1 MRDENL
7 RIKLLAYR
15 GAPQIIHNKA
25 MERAKSIF
33 SNLNYQFV
41 EDNPDVLFFLT
52 GGSEHPAIEQVSVGK
67 FYVLI
72 GSQLDNSYAS
82 ASEVKAYLNDKHI
95 PSLLLDE
102 ESSETVSLL
111 QDFNSVK
118 SALQNLSGKRLG
130 LIGEV
135 SDWLISSSISSG
147 LLEQKFGIHLIEI
160 PWSALNH
167 FSGFKASETF
177 LYSFAEVKHFD
188 LTDTARVSQMLSD
201 TITKWCLD
209 AITVECF
216 PLVQNDGVTACLP
229 LARFNNEGFPA
240 GCEGDMTAIVGMMLC
255 KELTGII
262 PWIANINKVSD
273 ESCLFSHCTIAP
285 GLISDLKVKTHFETG
300 KGTAIEGNFK
310 SDTVTVFRFDN
321 KLSKAFIAS
330 AKIIGR
336 PKSPSACRTQ
346 IEVTF
351 SGNEVKLLKQ
361 NPLGNHH
368 LIFPGDC
375 TELLKLSCLMMDI
388 EVLE

>member
-1 MRDENL
+1 MREENL

-15 GAPQIIHNKA
+15 GAPQIVYNKA
-25 MERAKSIF
+25 KESAESIF

-41 EDNPDVLFFLT
+41 EDKPDVLFFLS
-52 GGSEHPAIEQVSVGK
+52 GGSEHPAMEQVSTGQ
-67 FYVLI
+67 FYILI
-72 GSQLDNSYAS
+72 GSQHDNSYAS
-82 ASEVKAYLNDKHI
+82 ATEVKAYLNEMNI

-102 ESSETVSLL
+102 EAKETSSLL
-111 QDFNSVK
+111 RDFSMVK
-118 SALQNLSGKRLG
+118 TALQNLSGKRLG

-135 SDWLISSSISSG
+135 SDWLISSTISSSV
-147 LLEQKFGIHLIEI
+147 LEEKFGIQFIGI

-177 LYSFAEVKHFD
+177 LYSFAEVEHFD
-188 LTDTARVSQMLSD
+188 LTDTARVSEMLTD
-201 TITKWCLD
+201 TIKKWDLD

-216 PLVQNDGVTACLP
+216 PLVKNEGVTACLP
-229 LARFNNEGFPA
+229 LAKFNNEGFPA
-240 GCEGDMTAIVGMMLC
+240 GCEGDVTAIVGMMLC
-255 KELTGII
+255 KELIGII
-262 PWIANINKVSD
+262 PWIANINKVS
-273 ESCLFSHCTIAP
+273 EECCLFSHCTIAP

-330 AKIIGR
+330 AEIIGR
-336 PKSPSACRTQ
+336 PKLPTACRTQ
-346 IEVTF
+346 IEVKF
-351 SGNEVKLLKQ
+351 AANEVKLLRQ

-368 LIFPGDC
+368 LVLPGDY
-375 TELLKLSCLMMDI
+375 TELLKVTCLLLGV

>member
-1 MRDENL
+1 MREENL

-15 GAPQIIHNKA
+15 GAPQIVYNKA
-25 MERAKSIF
+25 KERAEGIF

-41 EDNPDVLFFLT
+41 EDKPDVLFFLS
-52 GGSEHPAIEQVSVGK
+52 GGSEHPAIEQVSTGK

-72 GSQLDNSYAS
+72 GSRHDNSYAS
-82 ASEVKAYLNDKHI
+82 ATEVKAYLKDMNI
-95 PSLLLDE
+95 NSLLLDE
-102 ESSETVSLL
+102 ESTETASFL
-111 QDFNSVK
+111 QDFATVK
-118 SALQNLSGKRLG
+118 LALKNLTGKRLG

-135 SDWLISSSISSG
+135 SDWLISSAISSN
-147 LLEQKFGIHLIEI
+147 LLEEKFGIQLIGI
-160 PWSALNH
+160 PWSELNH
-167 FSGFKASETF
+167 FAGFKASEAF

-188 LTDTARVSQMLSD
+188 LTDTARVSEMLTD
-201 TITKWCLD
+201 TIKKWCLD

-216 PLVQNDGVTACLP
+216 PLVQNEGVTACLP
-229 LARFNNEGFPA
+229 LAKFNNEGFPA

-310 SDTVTVFRFDN
+310 GEQVTIYRFDN

-330 AKIIGR
+330 AKIISR

-346 IEVTF
+346 IEVKF
-351 SGNEVKLLKQ
+351 VGNEVKLLKQ

-368 LIFPGDC
+368 LVFPGDC
-375 TELLKLSCLMMDI
+375 TELLKVTCLLMGI